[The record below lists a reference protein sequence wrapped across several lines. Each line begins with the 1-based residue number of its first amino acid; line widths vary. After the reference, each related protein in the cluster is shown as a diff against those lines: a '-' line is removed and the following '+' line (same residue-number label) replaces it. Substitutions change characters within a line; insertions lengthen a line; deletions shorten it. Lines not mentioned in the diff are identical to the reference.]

1 MQTRAWLECLHEAEL
16 PKGLCNVVIG
26 RGDVVGAELVR
37 NPDVAKISFT
47 GSVAVGKSIMRDGAA
62 TMKRVTLE
70 LGGKSPNILLDDAD
84 LDKAIPTALAI
95 AFMNS
100 GQACVAGTRL
110 LVPKNRLDAV
120 KRAIKEAIRAFPV
133 GDPADPKTA
142 VGPMVSQKQYE
153 RVQSYIRKGIEEG
166 AEVLVGGEGHPEGL
180 EAGYFVKPTVFVNV
194 KNDMTIAREEIFG
207 PVLCVITYD
216 NDEDAI
222 RIANDTNYGLHAYVS
237 GTDVRRARRV
247 ASQILAGRVAINGM
261 LDDQQAPFGGFQE
274 LRRWPRIRH
283 VWDRSVSRTACD
295 PRGLKGRRMS
305 KHVAISPEE
314 AADRL
319 AIRELIEAYAH
330 CADRRDAKGQMALF
344 TTDTHFVVYMNA
356 KDPKPSQELHSREA
370 LAPVFADLNQ
380 YDATTHFVGQS
391 TIFTLNGDRATGE
404 AYCIAHHLTV
414 DGEKRRLMVAYLR
427 YLDTFA
433 KIDGDVAVCRTP
445 AVRRLAGGA
454 STVVN
459 FSAADQTRL
468 VIVGA
473 TGMVGGYALRYAL
486 GHPDIGLVTS
496 NRTEDAWHLAPQT
509 EGGFAPGFRRLL
521 RARGRALESER
532 GGLLPRRIYR
542 CGVGCRA
549 SQDHGRLHDRV
560 RSELS
565 MPRAPWK

>member
-1 MQTRAWLECLHEAEL
+1 
-16 PKGLCNVVIG
+16 
-26 RGDVVGAELVR
+26 
-37 NPDVAKISFT
+37 
-47 GSVAVGKSIMRDGAA
+47 
-62 TMKRVTLE
+62 
-70 LGGKSPNILLDDAD
+70 
-84 LDKAIPTALAI
+84 
-95 AFMNS
+95 MN
-100 GQACVAGTRL
+100 
-110 LVPKNRLDAV
+110 
-120 KRAIKEAIRAFPV
+120 
-133 GDPADPKTA
+133 
-142 VGPMVSQKQYE
+142 
-153 RVQSYIRKGIEEG
+153 
-166 AEVLVGGEGHPEGL
+166 
-180 EAGYFVKPTVFVNV
+180 
-194 KNDMTIAREEIFG
+194 
-207 PVLCVITYD
+207 
-216 NDEDAI
+216 
-222 RIANDTNYGLHAYVS
+222 
-237 GTDVRRARRV
+237 
-247 ASQILAGRVAINGM
+247 
-261 LDDQQAPFGGFQE
+261 
-274 LRRWPRIRH
+274 
-283 VWDRSVSRTACD
+283 
-295 PRGLKGRRMS
+295 

-319 AIRELIEAYAH
+319 AIRELIEAYAR

-380 YDATTHFVGQS
+380 YDRSG
-391 TIFTLNGDRATGE
+391 
-404 AYCIAHHLTV
+404 HHLYAERRSRH
-414 DGEKRRLMVAYLR
+414 GRRLLHRASSHGGWR
-427 YLDTFA
+427 QAALDGCLSPIPRHLC
-433 KIDGDVAVCRTP
+433 KDRRDVAVCRTP

-521 RARGRALESER
+521 RTRGRALESER